1 MAEDKITLDPTTP
14 RELQDEIDHT
24 KTETGAMA
32 MVQEEWEKGINRMQP
47 YHRQWFLNTAYLLG
61 FQHLVWHPS
70 RNRLWL
76 PPSRRR
82 QVRMTSNLM
91 MSAYRINLSKLS
103 SGNAAIS
110 VLPNSNE
117 QEDVDAARLAQKVW
131 FHIKNDVHWK
141 QLKRRL
147 IGWVLSC
154 GNGFLLTEWNPNSGE
169 MLSSVKKETREVEKL
184 DEYGLPL
191 IDEQTNAPIIEN
203 EEEVVGVEQY
213 RTGKLS
219 IKALSPFSVIP
230 IGSGTELEECDSVIV
245 GEWLSLEEIRR
256 QFPDK
261 GKYVTPEYRDTASTF
276 EKFLDGLVS
285 PTTSQVN
292 PQGASGEPSEKGAVV
307 KRYWQKST
315 PEFPNG
321 RMIICANNIM
331 LFMGDNPTPKDNN
344 GDSPLPI
351 VHYREIDVPFRLWG
365 RSSLEDQIPD
375 QKAYNKALS
384 IILEHH
390 SLFKGKWIVPRGA
403 HLKESNLDSSAD
415 EVVEAIPIG
424 GQMPHMAN
432 IHPPQPTLFNVLK
445 QHRENMMEQS
455 GVREVSRGALPSGAR
470 SGVAIQLLQES
481 DTTQIG
487 TTAIDI
493 AEADARVAN
502 LALLIASE
510 RMVVPQKI
518 RIIGKNNE
526 VDVVDNFTGD
536 MLRGNTQVV
545 VAGTLG
551 APFSLVARKAE
562 ILDMEQRGAFINP
575 ETGRTDWRTVMELLE
590 FGQTQDVF
598 SEQALDEAQAE
609 TENREM
615 VTGAMPMAKRYQ
627 DHQLHVKIH
636 NRRRKAPEYIDMIQ
650 QQPEI
655 DQLYEQHLQQHGAF
669 LTEEI
674 QAAQQQ
680 AMVSQM
686 AGQQGEAMQKEV
698 QNDQFASP
706 DEGIQQGGL

>member
-147 IGWVLSC
+147 VGWVLSC
-154 GNGFLLTEWNPNSGE
+154 GNGFLLTEWNPNAGE
-169 MLSSVKKETREVEKL
+169 ILSSVKEETTEVEQM
-184 DEYGLPL
+184 DEMGNPMMN
-191 IDEQTNAPIIEN
+191 EMGEPIMQSKQQ
-203 EEEVVGVEQY
+203 VVGVEQY

-219 IKALSPFSVIP
+219 IKTLSPFSVIP
-230 IGSGTELEECDSVIV
+230 IGSGTELDECDSVIV

-292 PQGASGEPSEKGAVV
+292 PQSSGVPSEKGAVV

-315 PEFPNG
+315 PEFPDG
-321 RMIICANNIM
+321 RLIICANNIM
-331 LFMGDNPTPKDNN
+331 LFMGDNPTPKDST
-344 GDSPLPI
+344 GDRPLPV

-365 RSSLEDQIPD
+365 RSSVEDQIPD

-390 SLFKGKWIVPRGA
+390 SLFKGKWVVPRGA

-502 LALLIASE
+502 LALLVAAE

-615 VTGAMPMAKRYQ
+615 VNGAMPMAKRYQ

-636 NRRRKAPEYIDMIQ
+636 NRRRKAPEYIELIK
-650 QQPEI
+650 QQPQI
-655 DQLYEQHLQQHGAF
+655 DQMYEQHLQQHGAF
-669 LTEEI
+669 LTEQI
-674 QAAQQQ
+674 QAANAQAMAAQMGGQQQ
-680 AMVSQM
+680 GGAIQ
-686 AGQQGEAMQKEV
+686 EEV
-698 QNDQFASP
+698 QDDQFATP
-706 DEGIQQGGL
+706 DEGIQQGGPM